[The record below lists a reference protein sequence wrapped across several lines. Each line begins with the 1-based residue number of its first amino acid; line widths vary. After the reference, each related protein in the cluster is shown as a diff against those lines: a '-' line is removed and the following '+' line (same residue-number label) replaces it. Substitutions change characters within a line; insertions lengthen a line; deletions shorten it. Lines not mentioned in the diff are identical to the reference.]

1 MQPASAPCRLVR
13 AFVVAAVCV
22 GCMLSA
28 HVLAG
33 GMVVPAR
40 SLLLV
45 YGAVGAVTY
54 GLSGRRWT
62 FGRLLVAL
70 GAAQVVLHPTFD
82 LLAGGAPMGSTDD
95 TMLAAHGVAALVLAA
110 VMARGDAV
118 LWRTAQVVA
127 ALLRPLMARLRI
139 PGPVAADAILP
150 ACPTPVPDLRVPAG
164 LVVAP
169 SAERAPPR
177 RRLSLR

>member
-22 GCMLSA
+22 GSTLSA

-33 GMVVPAR
+33 GMVVPGC

-54 GLSGRRWT
+54 TLSGRRWT

-70 GAAQVVLHPTFD
+70 GAAQVVLHPAFD
-82 LLAGGAPMGSTDD
+82 LLAGGAAMGRMD
-95 TMLAAHGVAALVLAA
+95 TRMLVAHGVAAVGLAA
-110 VMARGDAV
+110 VMARGDTV
-118 LWRTAQVVA
+118 LWRTAQVVS
-127 ALLRPLMARLRI
+127 ALLRPLVALLHI
-139 PGPVAADAILP
+139 LVPVRTDAVVP
-150 ACPTPVPDLRVPAG
+150 ACPAPVPDLRIPAG

-169 SAERAPPR
+169 GTERAPPW
-177 RRLSLR
+177 RRLSLS